1 MSYQILISTTFQKQL
16 ERLDDQ
22 LKKRV
27 KDSLEELEEGP
38 YEPRSGAD
46 IKKLSGTDPTKY
58 RLRIG
63 DYRVIY
69 TVDESDKAVK
79 VIEGLKRGKG
89 YRKY

>member
-1 MSYQILISTTFQKQL
+1 MAYQILISTTFQKQL

-22 LKKRV
+22 LEKRV
-27 KDSLEELEEGP
+27 KESLEELEEDP

-46 IKKLSGTDPTKY
+46 IKKLSGTEQTKY
-58 RLRIG
+58 TLRIG

-69 TVDESDKAVK
+69 TVDGSDKAVK